1 MRRIMLVLFG
11 CCFMVGAL
19 RSQRVLTLEQTI
31 ALAAD
36 SALEAFKSKNLY
48 LAGYWEYRSYKANR
62 LPSISLSVV
71 PADYNRGFVSRYNS
85 ETNMD
90 FYGLQRSYSASGGL
104 SIEQNLDILGG
115 TFYVTSGLQY
125 MRYLGEQALNQFSAI
140 PISVGYKQELL
151 GYNAFRWE
159 KKIEPLKFE
168 KAKKEYLYNTEQV
181 SEEATSY
188 FFALAMAQAEYD
200 LAVKN
205 KNSADTLFAIGKQ
218 KFEIT
223 SITVDELYTLELEK
237 VNADN
242 TLRNAN
248 LALKRAMYSLV
259 TYLNLP
265 EETEL
270 RLLLPTRTHEY
281 LLSAEE
287 ALLKAQENNPTFLA
301 NKQSILEARQAL
313 DKTRRESIFQAS
325 FSASVGFNQAATSLG
340 GAYRD
345 PMRSDNVSVSV
356 AVPILDWGVRKGK
369 YRMARNNLNVVEISS
384 RQSEMAV
391 EKEVVMAVNDFNT
404 QQELIQ
410 SAEYALSLAEKA
422 YAKTMTRFIEG
433 GTDMNTL
440 TLASNRKDEANKNYI
455 IALEDYWL
463 SYYKIRRLTLHDF
476 VKGIS
481 ISSEFD
487 LNWR

>member
-1 MRRIMLVLFG
+1 MRRIMLVLLG
-11 CCFMVGAL
+11 CYLMVGL
-19 RSQRVLTLEQTI
+19 SRSQQVLTLEQTI

-36 SALEAFKSKNLY
+36 SALQAFKNKNLY

-62 LPSISLSVV
+62 LPSISLELT

-125 MRYLGEQALNQFSAI
+125 LRYMGDQALNQFSAVPVSI
-140 PISVGYKQELL
+140 GYRQELL

-159 KKIEPLKFE
+159 KKIEPVKFE
-168 KAKKEYLYNTEQV
+168 KVKKEFLYNTEQV

-205 KNSADTLFAIGKQ
+205 KTSADTLYAIGRQ

-223 SITVDELYTLELEK
+223 SLTTDELYTLELEK

-265 EETEL
+265 PDTEL
-270 RLLLPTRTHEY
+270 RLLLPTRTHSY

-287 ALLKAQENNPTFLA
+287 VLLKAQENNPTYLE
-301 NKQSILEARQAL
+301 NKQNILEAEQSL

-325 FSASVGFNQAATSLG
+325 FSASIGFNQAATTLG

-345 PMRSDNVSVSV
+345 PMRSDNVSISLSV
-356 AVPILDWGVRKGK
+356 PLLDWGVRKGK

-384 RQSEMAV
+384 RQSEMTV

-410 SAEYALSLAEKA
+410 TAEYALSLAEKA

-433 GTDMNTL
+433 STDMNTL
-440 TLASNRKDEANKNYI
+440 TLASSRKDEANKNYI
-455 IALEDYWL
+455 LALEDYWL
-463 SYYKIRRLTLHDF
+463 SYYKIRRLTLYDF

-487 LNWR
+487 LGLD

>member
-11 CCFMVGAL
+11 CYLMVGL
-19 RSQRVLTLEQTI
+19 SRSQQVLTLEQTI

-36 SALEAFKSKNLY
+36 SALQAFKNKNLY

-62 LPSISLSVV
+62 LPSISLELT

-90 FYGLQRSYSASGGL
+90 FYGLQRSYSASGSL

-125 MRYLGEQALNQFSAI
+125 LRYMGDLALNQFSAVPVSI
-140 PISVGYKQELL
+140 GYRQELL

-159 KKIEPLKFE
+159 KKIEPVKFE
-168 KAKKEYLYNTEQV
+168 KVKKEFLYNTEQV

-205 KNSADTLFAIGKQ
+205 KTSADTLYAIGRQ

-223 SITVDELYTLELEK
+223 SLTTDELYTLELEK

-265 EETEL
+265 PDTEL
-270 RLLLPTRTHEY
+270 RLLLPTRTHSY

-287 ALLKAQENNPTFLA
+287 ALLKAQENNPTYLE
-301 NKQSILEARQAL
+301 NKQNILEAEQSL

-325 FSASVGFNQAATSLG
+325 FSASIGFNQAATTLG

-345 PMRSDNVSVSV
+345 PMRSDNVSISLL
-356 AVPILDWGVRKGK
+356 VPLLDWGVRKGK

-384 RQSEMAV
+384 RQSEMTV

-410 SAEYALSLAEKA
+410 TAEYALSLAEKA

-433 GTDMNTL
+433 STDMNTL
-440 TLASNRKDEANKNYI
+440 TLASSRKDEANKNYI
-455 IALEDYWL
+455 LALEDYWL
-463 SYYKIRRLTLHDF
+463 SYYKIRRLTLYDF

-487 LNWR
+487 LGLD